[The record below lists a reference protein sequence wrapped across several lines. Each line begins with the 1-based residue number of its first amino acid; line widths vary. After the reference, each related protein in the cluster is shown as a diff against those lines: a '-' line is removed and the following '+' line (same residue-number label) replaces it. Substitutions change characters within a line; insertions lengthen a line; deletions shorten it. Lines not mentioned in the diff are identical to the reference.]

1 MPRRSKAIFAAAI
14 AMSEVAMDASAMRR
28 SQMPVRS
35 RIQASF
41 VSTIFDNCSFVRM
54 PGGTKLPMALIL
66 AVGKIPQMKFKNL
79 KIKMLQLHV
88 TFGENAS

>member
-1 MPRRSKAIFAAAI
+1 
-14 AMSEVAMDASAMRR
+14 
-28 SQMPVRS
+28 
-35 RIQASF
+35 
-41 VSTIFDNCSFVRM
+41 M